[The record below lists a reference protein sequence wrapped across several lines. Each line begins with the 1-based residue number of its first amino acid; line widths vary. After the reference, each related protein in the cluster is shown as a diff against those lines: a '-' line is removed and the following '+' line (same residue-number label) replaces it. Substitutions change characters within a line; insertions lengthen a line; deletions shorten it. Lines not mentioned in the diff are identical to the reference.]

1 MKFRFPAFPGRSP
14 ATPRRLPVLLIAAA
28 AVPLTGVTIFLVAA
42 LSGGSVGAS
51 APAAAATQP
60 QPALVVDVV
69 SPTRADVTD
78 RLPANGSITAWQEAS
93 IGTEI
98 GGLRLADVKVNVGDN
113 VKKGQVL
120 AVFSIDTV
128 RAELA
133 QAQAALAEAQATLA
147 EAQSNAARARQVQ
160 GSGALSAV
168 QIGQYLTAE
177 TTAAARVR
185 SMDAQVRSQQLRI
198 QQAQVRAPDDG
209 VISARNAT
217 VGAVLPVGQ
226 ELFRMIRRNRLEW
239 RAEVTA
245 TEFDKIRVGQSV
257 EVTSAN
263 GARLQGKVRMLAPTV
278 DPQARTGLV
287 YVDLPVGSAA
297 RAGMFARGE
306 FVLGRST
313 ALTVPQQALVVRDGF
328 NYVFEV
334 KPDSRVAQRRVQIGR
349 RVGDR
354 VEITSGLQPDV
365 RLVAAGA
372 GFLND
377 GDLVRLT
384 TPAGR

>member
-1 MKFRFPAFPGRSP
+1 MTSHRRIARLRFTVLFAALVLVGGAARAAGP
-14 ATPRRLPVLLIAAA
+14 ATAN
-28 AVPLTGVTIFLVAA
+28 
-42 LSGGSVGAS
+42 
-51 APAAAATQP
+51 QP
-60 QPALVVDVV
+60 QPALVVAVV
-69 SPTRADVTD
+69 TPTRADVAD
-78 RLPANGSITAWQEAS
+78 RLPANGNITAWQEAS
-93 IGTEI
+93 VGTEI
-98 GGLRLADVKVNVGDN
+98 GGLRLAEVRANVGDL

-120 AVFSIDTV
+120 AAFATDTV
-128 RAELA
+128 HAELA

-160 GSGALSAV
+160 GSGALSAL

-177 TTAAARVR
+177 TTAAARAQ
-185 SMDAQVRSQQLRI
+185 SMSAQVRSQQLRLR
-198 QQAQVRAPDDG
+198 QATVLAPDDG
-209 VISARNAT
+209 VISARSAT

-245 TEFDKIRVGQSV
+245 TEFDKIRVGQRV
-257 EVTSAN
+257 EVVAAN
-263 GARLQGKVRMLAPTV
+263 GARLEGRVRMLAPTI

-287 YVDLPVGSAA
+287 YVDLPVGSSA

-306 FVLGRST
+306 FVLGQST

-328 NYVFEV
+328 NYVFEL
-334 KPDSRVAQRRVQIGR
+334 KTDNRVVQRRVQIGR
-349 RVGDR
+349 RVGER
-354 VEITSGLQPDV
+354 IEITGGLQPDARV
-365 RLVAAGA
+365 VAAGA

-384 TPAGR
+384 QSGK